1 MMQWIYLA
9 CHGTVTLIALVGLA
23 IRLEHRL
30 TKIETNVEW
39 LKAKS
44 DDV

>member
-1 MMQWIYLA
+1 MMQLIYLA
-9 CHGTVTLIALVGLA
+9 CHGTVTLIALFGLA

-44 DDV
+44 DDD